1 MAEEKK
7 VLVDIEINSED
18 IKKARDAMSSSA
30 KEAALLTL
38 ELNKLKEEQK
48 KNNAEA
54 KAGAISATEL
64 ASRQAGLKLQ
74 MTETSKA
81 LAASNKDY
89 VNNKIVVDAAK
100 GSNDQLKARLSLLT
114 KEYNAMSEEQK
125 VNTESGKQL
134 GATVEAL
141 SSKLKVNEG
150 AVGNNTRN
158 VGNYT
163 ESIKEAYRQMEI
175 EKETL
180 QELNNELKKS
190 SETVEEGS
198 KDWVIYNKEIA
209 KNEVSINKLSQS
221 MGEVDDEIESTK
233 AITNALSLDFKSL
246 AEQSANAGG
255 ANKLLSTTFTGV
267 VSGLKSATIASLK
280 FIMTPIGAVIAGIA
294 LAVGTVVGVFKLFSE
309 SLNRTEDGAAALS
322 GVMNVF
328 KGIMSGVLK
337 TVEPIALFLVEGL
350 ANGFEKLGEVVETV
364 SKGIEKALRFIGM
377 EAAANGLNT
386 ITTNIEETSSATAKL
401 GKAEAELNK
410 IKREQGKIQLEFQN
424 RAEKQR
430 QIRDDESKSIKERMQ
445 ANRDLG
451 VVLTEQSS
459 VETALAQRSLEIANL
474 RIKAEGDSSEN
485 LDRKAEAELKLLE
498 IEERINSQ
506 RSEQMTNENSLI
518 RDGVALAKEANA
530 TRIAIL
536 KEKEEATKEEE
547 EATKEAAAALI
558 KSFEDQR
565 ALIDEAAELEKNTA
579 IISIESAEE
588 RAEKIA
594 FIEREALQA
603 KLMSIDDETAAY
615 TASADMVGAVDEE
628 KYAKQLALR
637 AKFEA
642 ELAEANTAARAQEFN
657 DKIAAL
663 SLDEQLEMEAA
674 EFSIDNERDL
684 AARKGQIALGYLT
697 QKLELMRAQAEA
709 DDLLTENEIKNLQL
723 VENEIKRIQGG
734 IQENLDNPDAPNV
747 ADMLGLTDN
756 EFERMNAGLEL
767 ASQAIQTLQG
777 ILTSAANVRLDEID
791 FQSSREIQ
799 AIEESEASEE
809 SKAAQIKSIESKAAQ
824 DKYKI
829 ELEQFKTSK
838 ALSITLAIISTA
850 QAIIAQMG
858 NPVPFAGIGLSILAG
873 LTGAAQVAIIASSK
887 PPSPPKFARGGYV
900 SGAGTDT
907 SDSIDAKLSTGES
920 VNNARTT
927 KMFGREI
934 SAMNAAGGGVDW
946 FKNTNASG
954 NRFAQGGIVSPTF
967 AARQTTQ
974 VAGLSRND
982 LAEVIAQ
989 MPAPIVTVSDIN
1001 RVQGQVATVSQSADL

>member
-1 MAEEKK
+1 
-7 VLVDIEINSED
+7 
-18 IKKARDAMSSSA
+18 
-30 KEAALLTL
+30 
-38 ELNKLKEEQK
+38 
-48 KNNAEA
+48 
-54 KAGAISATEL
+54 
-64 ASRQAGLKLQ
+64 

-114 KEYNAMSEEQK
+114 KEYNAMSDSQK
-125 VNTESGKQL
+125 LNTKEGKQL
-134 GATVEAL
+134 GATVDAL
-141 SSKLKVNEG
+141 TTKLKSNEK
-150 AVGNNTRN
+150 AVGDNRRN
-158 VGNYT
+158 VGNYEDALGKAT
-163 ESIKEAYRQMEI
+163 GKIGEFGDMAGKMPG
-175 EKETL
+175 TL
-180 QELNNELKKS
+180 GKFGQ
-190 SETVEEGS
+190 G
-198 KDWVIYNKEIA
+198 
-209 KNEVSINKLSQS
+209 LS
-221 MGEVDDEIESTK
+221 
-233 AITNALSLDFKSL
+233 
-246 AEQSANAGG
+246 
-255 ANKLLSTTFTGV
+255 GV
-267 VSGLKSATIASLK
+267 ASGFGKATIAAMK
-280 FIMTPIGAVIAGIA
+280 FLLTPIGAVIGGIA
-294 LAVGTVVGVFKLFSE
+294 LAVGSIVGVFKLFSE

-350 ANGFEKLGEVVETV
+350 ADGFEKLGEVVETV

-401 GKAEAELNK
+401 SKAEAELNK
-410 IKREQGKIQLEFQN
+410 IKREQGKVQLEFQN

-536 KEKEEATKEEE
+536 KEKEEATKE
-547 EATKEAAAALI
+547 AAAALI

-565 ALIDEAAELEKNTA
+565 ALIDEAAELEKNQA

-594 FIEREALQA
+594 FIEREALREKIA
-603 KLMSIDDETAAY
+603 IIDEETAVY
-615 TASADMVGAVDEE
+615 TASADTVGAVDEE
-628 KYAKQLALR
+628 KYAKQLAQR
-637 AKFEA
+637 AAFEA
-642 ELAEANTAARAQEFN
+642 ELAEMARESSDREFN
-657 DKIAAL
+657 DAVRLSSDKLKLAELQADNEIQNTEELERKKKELRLAAL
-663 SLDEQLEMEAA
+663 QEQLALTKQFFGELSEEEQIQLDTLAAMIEKLKIDAATPPEDGGTLASGLGIDEEGLEKAEAA
-674 EFSIDNERDL
+674 F
-684 AARKGQIALGYLT
+684 QILSDGLNAVS
-697 QKLELMRAQAEA
+697 QIVNAQATVQLNNLDARTQAEIDA
-709 DDLLTENEIKNLQL
+709 VETSTATEEVKAAKIKAIERKAATEEYEIKKKQ
-723 VENEIKRIQGG
+723 
-734 IQENLDNPDAPNV
+734 
-747 ADMLGLTDN
+747 
-756 EFERMNAGLEL
+756 FE
-767 ASQAIQTLQG
+767 
-777 ILTSAANVRLDEID
+777 AN
-791 FQSSREIQ
+791 Q
-799 AIEESEASEE
+799 
-809 SKAAQIKSIESKAAQ
+809 
-824 DKYKI
+824 KI
-829 ELEQFKTSK
+829 
-838 ALSITLAIISTA
+838 SIT
-850 QAIIAQMG
+850 QAIIAGALGIVNAFQLG
-858 NPVPFAGIGLSILAG
+858 PIAGAI
-873 LTGAAQVAIIASSK
+873 AALLIAATTVTQVAAISSAK
-887 PPSPPKFARGGYV
+887 PPAAPKFARGGYV
-900 SGAGTDT
+900 SGAGTET

-934 SAMNAAGGGVDW
+934 SAMNALGGGVDW

>member
-1 MAEEKK
+1 
-7 VLVDIEINSED
+7 
-18 IKKARDAMSSSA
+18 
-30 KEAALLTL
+30 
-38 ELNKLKEEQK
+38 
-48 KNNAEA
+48 
-54 KAGAISATEL
+54 
-64 ASRQAGLKLQ
+64 
-74 MTETSKA
+74 
-81 LAASNKDY
+81 
-89 VNNKIVVDAAK
+89 
-100 GSNDQLKARLSLLT
+100 
-114 KEYNAMSEEQK
+114 
-125 VNTESGKQL
+125 
-134 GATVEAL
+134 
-141 SSKLKVNEG
+141 
-150 AVGNNTRN
+150 
-158 VGNYT
+158 
-163 ESIKEAYRQMEI
+163 
-175 EKETL
+175 
-180 QELNNELKKS
+180 
-190 SETVEEGS
+190 
-198 KDWVIYNKEIA
+198 
-209 KNEVSINKLSQS
+209 

-350 ANGFEKLGEVVETV
+350 ADGFEKLGEVVETV

-536 KEKEEATKEEE
+536 KEKEEATKE
-547 EATKEAAAALI
+547 AAAALI

-565 ALIDEAAELEKNTA
+565 ALIDEAAELEKNQA

-594 FIEREALQA
+594 FIDRETLQ
-603 KLMSIDDETAAY
+603 KKIDSLNDEMVEETAA
-615 TASADMVGAVDEE
+615 AGMVSAIDEE

-642 ELAEANTAARAQEFN
+642 ELAEANRAANDIEFN
-657 DKIAAL
+657 D
-663 SLDEQLEMEAA
+663 
-674 EFSIDNERDL
+674 DN
-684 AARKGQIALGYLT
+684 KT
-697 QKLELMRAQAEA
+697 
-709 DDLLTENEIKNLQL
+709 
-723 VENEIKRIQGG
+723 KR
-734 IQENLDNPDAPNV
+734 
-747 ADMLGLTDN
+747 
-756 EFERMNAGLEL
+756 
-767 ASQAIQTLQG
+767 
-777 ILTSAANVRLDEID
+777 
-791 FQSSREIQ
+791 
-799 AIEESEASEE
+799 
-809 SKAAQIKSIESKAAQ
+809 
-824 DKYKI
+824 
-829 ELEQFKTSK
+829 
-838 ALSITLAIISTA
+838 
-850 QAIIAQMG
+850 
-858 NPVPFAGIGLSILAG
+858 
-873 LTGAAQVAIIASSK
+873 
-887 PPSPPKFARGGYV
+887 
-900 SGAGTDT
+900 
-907 SDSIDAKLSTGES
+907 
-920 VNNARTT
+920 RT
-927 KMFGREI
+927 
-934 SAMNAAGGGVDW
+934 N
-946 FKNTNASG
+946 
-954 NRFAQGGIVSPTF
+954 
-967 AARQTTQ
+967 
-974 VAGLSRND
+974 
-982 LAEVIAQ
+982 
-989 MPAPIVTVSDIN
+989 
-1001 RVQGQVATVSQSADL
+1001 

>member
-134 GATVEAL
+134 GATVDTL
-141 SSKLKVNEG
+141 TTKLKGNEK
-150 AVGNNTRN
+150 AVGDNRRN
-158 VGNYT
+158 VGNYEDALGKAT
-163 ESIKEAYRQMEI
+163 GKIGEFGDMAGKMPG
-175 EKETL
+175 TL
-180 QELNNELKKS
+180 GKFGQ
-190 SETVEEGS
+190 G
-198 KDWVIYNKEIA
+198 
-209 KNEVSINKLSQS
+209 LS
-221 MGEVDDEIESTK
+221 
-233 AITNALSLDFKSL
+233 
-246 AEQSANAGG
+246 
-255 ANKLLSTTFTGV
+255 GV
-267 VSGLKSATIASLK
+267 ASGFGKATIAAMK
-280 FIMTPIGAVIAGIA
+280 FLLTPIGAVIGGIA
-294 LAVGTVVGVFKLFSE
+294 LAVGSIVGVFKLFSE

-350 ANGFEKLGEVVETV
+350 ADGFEKLGEVVETV

-401 GKAEAELNK
+401 SKAEAELNK

-565 ALIDEAAELEKNTA
+565 SLIDEAAELEKNQA

-594 FIEREALQA
+594 FIDRETLQ
-603 KLMSIDDETAAY
+603 KKIDSLNNEMVEETAA
-615 TASADMVGAVDEE
+615 AGMVSAIDEE

-642 ELAEANTAARAQEFN
+642 ELAEMARESSDREFN
-657 DKIAAL
+657 DAVRLSSDKLKLAELQADNEIQNTEELERKKKELRLAAL
-663 SLDEQLEMEAA
+663 QEQLALTKQFFGELSEEEQIQLDTLAAMIEKLKIDAATPPEDGGTLASGLGIDEEGLEKAEAA
-674 EFSIDNERDL
+674 F
-684 AARKGQIALGYLT
+684 QILSDGLNAVS
-697 QKLELMRAQAEA
+697 QIVNAQA
-709 DDLLTENEIKNLQL
+709 TVQL
-723 VENEIKRIQGG
+723 N
-734 IQENLDNPDAPNV
+734 NLDAR
-747 ADMLGLTDN
+747 T
-756 EFERMNAGLEL
+756 
-767 ASQAIQTLQG
+767 QA
-777 ILTSAANVRLDEID
+777 EID
-791 FQSSREIQ
+791 AVETSTATEEVKAAKIK
-799 AIEESEASEE
+799 AIER
-809 SKAAQIKSIESKAAQ
+809 KAATEEWKIKKKQFEANQ
-824 DKYKI
+824 KI
-829 ELEQFKTSK
+829 
-838 ALSITLAIISTA
+838 SIT
-850 QAIIAQMG
+850 QAIIAGALGVVNAFQLG
-858 NPVPFAGIGLSILAG
+858 PIAGAIAAILI
-873 LTGAAQVAIIASSK
+873 AATTVSQVAAIASAK
-887 PPSPPKFARGGYV
+887 PPAAPKFARGGYV
-900 SGAGTDT
+900 SGAGTET

-934 SAMNAAGGGVDW
+934 SAMNALGGGVDW